1 MLLGPRFKLRNLAR
15 SLVSFIIITMAGR
28 FPKDEPRYRA
38 AYRSGVLEERVGLAY
53 GILES
58 CSLCPR
64 RCGVD
69 RARGEKGYCRAGLLP
84 AVSSYNPH
92 FGEED
97 PLVGLHGSGTIFM
110 THCNLLCH
118 FCQNYDIS
126 HLEHGHEVGGDR
138 LAEMMLELQGIGCH
152 NINFVTPTH
161 YLPQILKALALAAG
175 QGLAVPLVYNTGGYD
190 AVETLRLLD
199 GVFDIYMPDL
209 KFMDKAAAA
218 EYCDAPDY
226 PQAAQ
231 ASILEMHRQVGD
243 LVLDDRGIAL
253 RGLLVRH
260 LVLPE
265 GLAGTREAMR
275 FLAAKVS
282 SNTYVN
288 IMDQYH
294 PCGEIGALSPL
305 RRRITLKEYEEAV
318 RAAEEEGLS
327 RLDERK
333 RLRFRLI

>member
-1 MLLGPRFKLRNLAR
+1 
-15 SLVSFIIITMAGR
+15 MAGR

-38 AYRSGVLEERVGLAY
+38 SYRSGVLEQRVSRAAGV
-53 GILES
+53 LES

-64 RCGVD
+64 RCGVN
-69 RARGEKGYCRAGLLP
+69 RARGEKGYCRAGLPP

-118 FCQNYDIS
+118 FCQNFDIS
-126 HLEHGHEVGGDR
+126 HLEHGREVTADR

-161 YLPQILKALALAAG
+161 YLPQILKAVALAAG

-190 AVETLRLLD
+190 AVETLHLLD
-199 GVFDIYMPDL
+199 GIFDIYMPDL

-231 ASILEMHRQVGD
+231 AAILEMHRQVGD
-243 LVLDDRGIAL
+243 LVLDERGIAL

-260 LVLPE
+260 LILPE
-265 GLAGTREAMR
+265 GLAGTKQAMR

-282 SNTYVN
+282 PNTYVN
-288 IMDQYH
+288 IMDQYR
-294 PCGEIGALSPL
+294 PCGEVTPRSPL
-305 RRRITLKEYEEAV
+305 RRRITQKEYEEAV
-318 RAAEEEGLS
+318 QAAQEEGLS
-327 RLDERK
+327 RLDERAK
-333 RLRFRLI
+333 VRHRLW

>member
-1 MLLGPRFKLRNLAR
+1 MPAF
-15 SLVSFIIITMAGR
+15 
-28 FPKDEPRYRA
+28 EPVYQATR
-38 AYRSGVLEERVGLAY
+38 RSGLLEERAARAEH
-53 GILES
+53 ILES

-64 RCGVD
+64 RCGAN
-69 RARGEKGYCRAGLLP
+69 RLRGEKGYCRAGWLP

-97 PLVGLHGSGTIFM
+97 PLVGIHGSGTIFL

-126 HLEHGHEVGGDR
+126 HEGHGREVAAQR
-138 LAEMMLELQGIGCH
+138 LAEMMLELQGLGCH

-161 YLPQILKALALAAG
+161 YVPQILRALTVAAAS
-175 QGLAVPLVYNTGGYD
+175 GLSVPLVYNTGGYD
-190 AVETLRLLD
+190 ALQTLRLLD
-199 GVFDIYMPDL
+199 GIFDIYMPDL
-209 KFMDKAAAA
+209 KFMDAAAA
-218 EYCDAPDY
+218 EEFCDAPDY

-231 ASILEMHRQVGD
+231 AAILEMHRQVGD
-243 LVLDDRGIAL
+243 LVMDERGIAR

-265 GLAGTREAMR
+265 GLAGTRQAMH

-282 SNTYVN
+282 LNTYVN
-288 IMDQYH
+288 IMDQYR
-294 PCGEIGALSPL
+294 PCGEVSPRSPL

-327 RLDERK
+327 RLDEREK
-333 RLRFRLI
+333 LRLRFF